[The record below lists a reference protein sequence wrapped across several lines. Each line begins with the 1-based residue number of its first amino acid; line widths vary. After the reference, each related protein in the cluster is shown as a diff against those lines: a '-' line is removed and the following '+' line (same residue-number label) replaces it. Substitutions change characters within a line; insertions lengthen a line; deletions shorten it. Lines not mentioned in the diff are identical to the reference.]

1 MPRLSRDWE
10 RRAQSRRATELLLA
24 QPDIAELSEQLEL
37 ALFYDDENRYK
48 FHYRVDM
55 RDDAITEH
63 LAGASP

>member
-48 FHYRVDM
+48 FHLPGRY
-55 RDDAITEH
+55 
-63 LAGASP
+63 AG